1 MTKGPTSAK
10 SPPTLP
16 SLKAF
21 LQPAGRLSE
30 ARFSEESQSS
40 REDTLAARSVAR
52 FAASFGV
59 DTRLGISC
67 FSLHPET
74 SAVALD
80 LERLRVAILAC
91 NPEKHRKFTLD
102 CKRLLQERLLEGKK
116 EMPLT
121 QRDLVNLRLCANSQY
136 DVNKELPE
144 GLGRP
149 HGATKKPRDI
159 FAVLKAQAG
168 PLGSAWGDTTLGD
181 DDAALSCLSDVLS
194 AVLGAEVP
202 RPLNCH
208 VQLGLRPT
216 EQRLRTRGEYLE
228 DSAQVGTAVEETEF
242 SVGGAYVPRPPPL
255 VSPKSRD

>member
-1 MTKGPTSAK
+1 MAKRHTSAK

-16 SLKAF
+16 SLREF

-59 DTRLGISC
+59 DTRLGVAC
-67 FSLHPET
+67 FSLRPET
-74 SAVALD
+74 SAVVLD
-80 LERLRVAILAC
+80 LEKLSAAILAC
-91 NPEKHRKFTLD
+91 SPEKRRKYTQD

-116 EMPLT
+116 EMTLT
-121 QRDLVNLRLCANSQY
+121 QSDLVNLRLCANSHY
-136 DVNKELPE
+136 NAKKELPE
-144 GLGRP
+144 GLGPP
-149 HGATKKPRDI
+149 HEATKKPHDI
-159 FAVLKAQAG
+159 YAVLKAQAG
-168 PLGSAWGDTTLGD
+168 PLGSAWGDTTLSD
-181 DDAALSCLSDVLS
+181 DVGALSCLSDVLS
-194 AVLGAEVP
+194 AVVGAEVP
-202 RPLNCH
+202 RPLKCH

-255 VSPKSRD
+255 LSPKSHD